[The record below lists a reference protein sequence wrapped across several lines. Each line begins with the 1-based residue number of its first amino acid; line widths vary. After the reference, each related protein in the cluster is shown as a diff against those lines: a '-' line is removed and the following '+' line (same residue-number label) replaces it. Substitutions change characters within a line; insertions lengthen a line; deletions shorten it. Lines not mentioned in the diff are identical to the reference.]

1 MRTQFLKLLF
11 VHVILF
17 HISVHKYGRDRNTY
31 HFFYICK
38 HGYNNEAVS
47 RTIKHFR
54 DKQNRFTKHKLTIG
68 SKSGIPQ

>member
-1 MRTQFLKLLF
+1 MSSYFTFQYTNMDAIET
-11 VHVILF
+11 H
-17 HISVHKYGRDRNTY
+17 TT
-31 HFFYICK
+31 FFYICK

-47 RTIKHFR
+47 RPIKHFR

>member
-1 MRTQFLKLLF
+1 M
-11 VHVILF
+11 HILF

-31 HFFYICK
+31 HIFYICK

>member
-1 MRTQFLKLLF
+1 MDAIET
-11 VHVILF
+11 H
-17 HISVHKYGRDRNTY
+17 TT
-31 HFFYICK
+31 FFYICK